1 MDVKK
6 VVLMLLVV
14 ALVVPTYAQAKK
26 IEIEYWQYFYESK
39 KLLIDDLIKEFEAEN
54 PDIKVKHQTFP
65 YDSFVQKVA
74 TTVPAGRGP
83 DVVTLYYGWFP
94 TWITSG
100 YLQPLPEDKIS
111 YEEIEKEFFPMV
123 QAAKFGGNYYGIPT
137 AVRTLALFWNKDL
150 FKKAGLDPEKPPT
163 TWEEFVEYAKATTE
177 KDADGKIQ
185 VAGYALNPLGQDHH
199 WVRECLMRQNN
210 AVPISEDNTRFVWN
224 SSAEGYEAWEWYVDL
239 VKKHGIGDLAFF
251 PDDPFPPFSLGR
263 AAMLVDG
270 SFRLAKLRKAIKEQ
284 GLNAGI
290 APLPGNKS
298 KATFASYW
306 VHGITKNAQDE
317 KLEASIKFLKFI
329 TSEQA
334 MKAWLER
341 VGELPAKKA
350 LVEDPEITGD
360 PFFGPFVEQLPYAYA
375 TFFIDER
382 ANRQAIMDAAQAVL
396 LKNEDPKKALDDAV
410 EKVNAVRAEFFEKN
424 PGLIE

>member
-1 MDVKK
+1 MSWKK
-6 VVLMLLVV
+6 IVLTVLVGV
-14 ALVVPTYAQAKK
+14 LCVPVFAQAKK
-26 IEIEYWQYFYESK
+26 VEIEFWQYFYESK

-65 YDSFVQKVA
+65 YDSFIQKIA

-111 YEEIEKEFFPMV
+111 YDEIENEFFPMV
-123 QAAKFGGNYYGIPT
+123 QSAKFGGKYYGIPT

-150 FKKAGLDPEKPPT
+150 FAKAGLDPEKPPT
-163 TWEEFVEYAKATTE
+163 NWAEFVEYAKATTE

-185 VAGYALNPLGQDHH
+185 VAGYAFNPLGQDHH
-199 WVRECLMRQNN
+199 WIRECLIRQNN
-210 AVPISEDNTRFVWN
+210 GVTVSEDGKQFLWN
-224 SSAEGYEAWEWYVDL
+224 STPEGYEAWQWYL
-239 VKKHGIGDLAFF
+239 DLAKVHGVGALDFF
-251 PDDPFPPFSLGR
+251 SDNPFTPFELGR

-270 SFRLAKLRKAIKEQ
+270 SFRLSKLRAAIEK
-284 GLNAGI
+284 GVNAGV
-290 APLPGNKS
+290 AALPANKS

-329 TSEQA
+329 TSEKA
-334 MKAWLER
+334 MKAWLDR
-341 VGELPAKKA
+341 IGELPARKA
-350 LVEDPEITGD
+350 LIEDPAISED
-360 PFFGPFVEQLPYAYA
+360 PLVGPFVQQLPEAYS
-375 TFFIDER
+375 TFFVDEK
-382 ANRQAIMDAAQAVL
+382 ANRQALQEGVEAVL
-396 LKNEDPKKALDDAV
+396 LKDEDPKNALDTAM
-410 EKVNAVRAEFFEKN
+410 EKVNALRTEFFEKH
-424 PGLIE
+424 PDLME